1 MPNVPM
7 LELKDKDGNL
17 FYPVTKVEAVLDD
30 NGNNIDDYI
39 DDKVAGK
46 TGHQILDDEGTAVAQ
61 KSKLQFENATVEN
74 VGDKTVVTPLSG
86 VTTEPFQT
94 AQGTTAIPMVNS
106 FNGRQGAV
114 SPTNG
119 DYTADMVGAI
129 PVQSGTQGQ
138 VLGFVSDN
146 VIGAVDPVSGG
157 VTSFNSRTG
166 DITPAQGDY
175 SIEQISATGTRGQVI
190 GLTADNTIGVMNA
203 PTPTYTGTAGQ
214 VLGFT
219 ATDTVGAINPPQP
232 TYTGSQGQLLGF
244 TDVNT
249 VGAKNPT
256 ALFTGTAGQVL
267 GFTGTNTVGAVNMDY
282 LGNWT
287 TIRQVVLGPPVGET
301 SLNGSYHDFGSF
313 VIPAAGQYTPG
324 GDGLYLLI
332 INGPNYGYT
341 SAAIG
346 ILTIQMCTS
355 INTGAP
361 DYRLV
366 YHDQCAY
373 PAGMGRTSVDGNST
387 AMSAALIMFLKQGT
401 GIKVDSTTSPMT
413 ANGIDYNHEMLSY
426 SLYKLE

>member
-1 MPNVPM
+1 MANVPM

-17 FYPVTKVEAVLDD
+17 FYPITKVEAVLDD

-94 AQGTTAIPMVNS
+94 AQGTTAVPMVNS
-106 FNGRQGAV
+106 FNGRQGTV
-114 SPTNG
+114 TPTNG

-203 PTPTYTGTAGQ
+203 PEPTYTGTAGQ

-249 VGAKNPT
+249 VGAVNGLSNYTGDINITGNYKINGNAIGQIINAANNGVPET
-256 ALFTGTAGQVL
+256 INANVTSAGFAPSISFGVGTWLVIYSIEFPDATNLDVARISIGNRYATVAGVSRMEGNGTYGACVCDIVTHVNSYDIFNAYNLISSKSTGTLTYKQYVTA
-267 GFTGTNTVGAVNMDY
+267 
-282 LGNWT
+282 
-287 TIRQVVLGPPVGET
+287 IR
-301 SLNGSYHDFGSF
+301 
-313 VIPAAGQYTPG
+313 IA
-324 GDGLYLLI
+324 
-332 INGPNYGYT
+332 
-341 SAAIG
+341 
-346 ILTIQMCTS
+346 
-355 INTGAP
+355 
-361 DYRLV
+361 
-366 YHDQCAY
+366 
-373 PAGMGRTSVDGNST
+373 
-387 AMSAALIMFLKQGT
+387 
-401 GIKVDSTTSPMT
+401 
-413 ANGIDYNHEMLSY
+413 
-426 SLYKLE
+426 